1 MYIMRELIILDC
13 HEIKCPLVLLYV
25 FKDFAGY
32 FRRNNYNVKIVNNI
46 TELHNDS
53 IVLMGDSFNCDNPV
67 NLLKSIAPNAIYIG
81 WYWHNINTDELQ
93 YFIYTYENMLNIHY
107 DINRVNNLIK
117 IRSFKNNIPFLLRAD
132 EDPLLVGSYEKNIL
146 YDFCYM
152 GCRYCEHLVPQNF
165 KGFYHGVFDHIYYF
179 DYETRKKN
187 YLSSLFALG
196 FQSDEGIVSQHVS
209 QRIFEGL
216 TYGCIVLSNSLAACE
231 QTNNIV
237 IHVST
242 REEIEEIMTYYINN
256 PELAEKKRKEGY
268 EFSKKF
274 GTNQL
279 SAQNFINLIQE
290 KFDIVI

>member
-1 MYIMRELIILDC
+1 MKRDIIILDC
-13 HEIKCPLVLLYV
+13 DEIKCPQVLLFV
-25 FKDFAGY
+25 FKEFVGY
-32 FRRNNYNVKIVNNI
+32 FKRNNYNVKIVNNVREI
-46 TELHNDS
+46 HNNS

-67 NLLKSIAPNAIYIG
+67 NILKSIAPRAIYIG
-81 WYWHNINTDELQ
+81 WYWHKINTDELQ

-107 DINRVNNLIK
+107 DANRANDLIK
-117 IRSFKNNIPFLLRAD
+117 IRSFKNNSPFLLRAD
-132 EDPLLVGSYEKNIL
+132 EDPLLVGTYEKHIK

-152 GCRYCEHLVPQNF
+152 GWRYCENLVPQNF
-165 KGFYHGVFDHIYYF
+165 KGLYHGVCDHSKF
-179 DYETRKKN
+179 LDYETRKQN

-196 FQSDEGIVSQHVS
+196 FQSPENIYSKHVS

-216 TYGCIVLSNSLAACE
+216 TYGCIVLSNSLPACE

-242 REEIEEIMTYYINN
+242 REEVEQVMTYYINN

-268 EFSKKF
+268 EFSKQF

-279 SAQNFINLIQE
+279 VAQNFISLIKD
-290 KFDIVI
+290 KFEIVV